1 MISNSTNIEIIH
13 ELIEQLGQQGL
24 HGLSDLLSR
33 LFNEMMKSEREH
45 AVQAAPYERTEGR
58 KGYANGFKDKK
69 VQTRFG
75 QLQLQVPQTRG
86 LAFYPQC
93 LEKGERSEK
102 ALKLAIAEMYI
113 QGVSTRRI
121 AHRCGNSF

>member
-33 LFNEMMKSEREH
+33 LFNEMMKAEREN
-45 AVQAAPYERTEGR
+45 ALQAAPYERTGGR
-58 KGYANGFKDKK
+58 KGYANGFKDKR

-75 QLQLQVPQTRG
+75 RLQLQVPQTRG
-86 LAFYPQC
+86 IAFYPQC
-93 LEKGERSEK
+93 LEKGERSERV
-102 ALKLAIAEMYI
+102 LR
-113 QGVSTRRI
+113 GC
-121 AHRCGNSF
+121 H